1 MTISPSQPRPN
12 RWRLRRFVAWSL
24 LAHLGAGVA
33 WGIPALLTHQ
43 AEQELREAEV
53 ANAKRMLIEEVKAK
67 EHARQQQIEAT
78 RREVERELR
87 KEFDKLAAALSEAKR
102 EELWQEVAKRTTTES
117 ANLAEALG
125 KPNTPEQDLRTLEA
139 ELQRAM
145 IRNLDEI
152 VTAESARELA
162 DRFVA
167 QVESQV
173 APGLAETMQ
182 DEMSKRVAQKMREE
196 ADRLIAKQREDAK
209 RAADQAKGALNEAA
223 AKLAAA
229 HAAATQAAT
238 QQAKVDSGTQST
250 AEAAK
255 QLEQA
260 TASLGE
266 AKART
271 QATEAEAKAA
281 SPDGK
286 VPAATQAAN
295 KAATQAATQA
305 VAQAEKQLAKSKS
318 DAATQ
323 AAEAAKQ
330 LEQVAARLGEAE
342 KRLDEAGA
350 KAANLDSAAQEQ
362 VAASDKAIADAR
374 AATAKAVAAVR
385 ERSPDATASLAE
397 AQAATAAAQAAT
409 RSAIDAV
416 AGQTDRAAVASAAV
430 RASVE
435 AELSSQV
442 ANALSDELTKT
453 TLPRLAGKLQEGFKK
468 QLDANGMSDDALVA
482 QVGKE
487 VQERLAKAVP
497 AMAKAGDAALDA
509 KFSDMPASS
518 AAAAGAAK
526 PSPGDS
532 MLDKALAEGLASMGA
547 NAAKRVGEAAAN
559 ANRDAALVDKAMR
572 GVNEAASKQSSSAA
586 GSDAAAQAA
595 KDAAAAAERAALA
608 GLRDSVGALA
618 RSADNGRLSTSTALA
633 ANVNALREA
642 SLARGRGRGT
652 TRDEAAYAEVTGQIA
667 GRAAVHGERWARQGA
682 NGAVSQAVGPEG
694 GRPAQVVGRA
704 VGEAKPAL
712 ANDQAY
718 APTFK
723 TLAFATLP
731 YCTASFR
738 IDGKLEKWDALPA
751 IPLRPEHG
759 GDRSKQEMKLAWSNA
774 GVFLYCRIADPNRR
788 IDKAEPGNFWESDSV
803 ELWIDAFNSKETY
816 RTRHIGQ
823 QFWLWPAG
831 SASDPSLTGG
841 EAVSLG
847 KKAGYRNVVLRA
859 DQLERWATQTA
870 EGWVMEARIPP
881 ALINNADLA
890 AGRILGFN
898 IYVNTMG
905 GTDWYWSAGDKV
917 STSVQPDT
925 WGDLLLAGSD
935 GSVEVLCGDG
945 DRAKTVLTVGEPL
958 RLRVSDSDMDLDP
971 SARDKVMVTLKA
983 HAGQQI
989 AVLEETGG
997 STGVFEGAVS
1007 TALALDQPVPAV
1019 LSIHEGER
1027 VGIVYTDQARANG
1040 AREALLSTS
1049 VVFGSAVTTASA
1061 STAKR

>member
-1 MTISPSQPRPN
+1 MTDPTPRPAAT

-24 LAHLGAGVA
+24 FAHLGAGVA
-33 WGIPALLTHQ
+33 WGIPALLTRQ
-43 AEQELREAEV
+43 AEQERLQEEA
-53 ANAKRMLIEEVKAK
+53 ANAKHLLIEEAKAK
-67 EHARQQQIEAT
+67 EFARQQQIEAT

-87 KEFDKLAAALSEAKR
+87 KEFDKLAATLSEAKR
-102 EELWQEVAKRTTTES
+102 EELWQEVAKRTAAES

-125 KPNTPEQDLRTLEA
+125 KTETTEQDLHTLEA

-145 IRNLDEI
+145 VRNLDEV

-162 DRFVA
+162 DRFVD

-173 APGLAETMQ
+173 APGLAETMK
-182 DEMSKRVAQKMREE
+182 DELGKRVAQKMREE
-196 ADRLIAKQREDAK
+196 ADRLIAKQREDAR
-209 RAADQAKGALNEAA
+209 RAADQTRSALNEAA

-229 HAAATQAAT
+229 HDAATQASA
-238 QQAKVDSGTQST
+238 QQAKADTGAQNAT
-250 AEAAK
+250 EAAR

-260 TASLGE
+260 TARLGE
-266 AKART
+266 AKAKA
-271 QATEAEAKAA
+271 QSDEAEAKAS

-286 VPAATQAAN
+286 VPAATQAAG

-305 VAQAEKQLAKSKS
+305 VAQAESQLAKAKAESAAQGA
-318 DAATQ
+318 AAT
-323 AAEAAKQ
+323 KQ
-330 LEQVAARLGEAE
+330 LEQASNRLGEADA
-342 KRLDEAGA
+342 RLDDAGA
-350 KAANLDSAAQEQ
+350 KAASLDGTAQAQ
-362 VAASDKAIADAR
+362 VAASDKAIAEAR
-374 AATAKAVAAVR
+374 VASATAAAAVR
-385 ERSPDATASLAE
+385 ERSPDASAAVAA

-409 RSAIDAV
+409 RSAIEAV
-416 AGQTDRAAVASAAV
+416 AGQADRAAVASAAI
-430 RASVE
+430 RAAVE
-435 AELSSQV
+435 ADLSTQV
-442 ANALSDELTKT
+442 ERALGDELAAT

-497 AMAKAGDAALDA
+497 AMAKAGDAAVDA
-509 KFSDMPASS
+509 KFSDMPSAS
-518 AAAAGAAK
+518 AGAAEGTAK

-532 MLDKALAEGLASMGA
+532 LLDKALAEGLASMGA
-547 NAAKRVGEAAAN
+547 NAAKRVSEVAAN
-559 ANRDAALVDKAMR
+559 TSRDAALVDKASKGLSDASR
-572 GVNEAASKQSSSAA
+572 TSEAKAASDATAAAKAAADSAA
-586 GSDAAAQAA
+586 M
-595 KDAAAAAERAALA
+595 A

-618 RSADNGRLSTSTALA
+618 RSAGNGRLSTSTSLA
-633 ANVNALREA
+633 ANVNALRES

-652 TRDEAAYAEVTGQIA
+652 TRDEAAYAEVAGQIA
-667 GRAAVHGERWARQGA
+667 GRTAVQGERWTRQGA
-682 NGAVSQAVGPEG
+682 HGAASQAAGPEG
-694 GRPAQVVGRA
+694 DRPARVVGRA
-704 VGEAKPAL
+704 VGEATPAL

-718 APTFK
+718 VPTFK

-731 YCTASFR
+731 YCTTSFR

-751 IPLRPEHG
+751 IELRPEHG
-759 GDRSKQEMKLAWSNA
+759 GDRSKQVMKLAWSNA
-774 GVFLYCRIADPNRR
+774 GVFIYCRIADPNRR

-803 ELWIDAFNSKETY
+803 ELWMDAFNSKEKY

-831 SASDPSLTGG
+831 SASDPALTGG
-841 EAVSLG
+841 EAVSQG
-847 KKAGYRNVVLRA
+847 KKSGFRNVGLRA
-859 DQLERWATQTA
+859 EQLERWATQTA

-898 IYVNTMG
+898 VYVNTMG

-917 STSVQPDT
+917 STSLQPDT

-935 GSVEVLCGDG
+935 GAVEVLCGDG
-945 DRAKTVLTVGEPL
+945 DKARTVLAVGEPL

-971 SARDKVMVTLKA
+971 AARDKVMVTIKDA
-983 HAGQQI
+983 RAGQQI

-997 STGVFEGAVS
+997 STGVFEGAVT

-1019 LSIHEGER
+1019 LSVFEGER
-1027 VGIVYTDQARANG
+1027 VSIVYVDQARANG
-1040 AREALLSTS
+1040 AREALLTTS
-1049 VVFGSAVTTASA
+1049 VAFGSAVMGAGP
-1061 STAKR
+1061 TAKR

>member
-1 MTISPSQPRPN
+1 MTIPTSQPSPSRG
-12 RWRLRRFVAWSL
+12 RLRRFVAWSL
-24 LAHLGAGVA
+24 FAHLGAGIA
-33 WGIPALLTHQ
+33 WGVPALLTRQ
-43 AEQELREAEV
+43 AEQERLQEEA
-53 ANAKRMLIEEVKAK
+53 ANAKHLLIEEAKAK
-67 EHARQQQIEAT
+67 EYARQQQIEAT

-87 KEFDKLAAALSEAKR
+87 KEFDKLASALSEAKR
-102 EELWQEVAKRTTTES
+102 EELWQEVAKRTAAES

-125 KPNTPEQDLRTLEA
+125 KASTPEQDLRTLEA

-145 IRNLDEI
+145 VKNLDEV

-162 DRFVA
+162 DRFVD

-173 APGLAETMQ
+173 APGLAETMK
-182 DEMSKRVAQKMREE
+182 DELSKRVAQKMREE

-209 RAADQAKGALNEAA
+209 RAADQTKGALSEAA

-229 HAAATQAAT
+229 NAAATQAAA
-238 QQAKVDSGTQST
+238 QQAKVDT
-250 AEAAK
+250 AAQTASAAAK

-271 QATEAEAKAA
+271 QAAETEAKAA
-281 SPDGK
+281 NPDGK

-305 VAQAEKQLAKSKS
+305 VAQAESQLAKAKTES
-318 DAATQ
+318 ATQ
-323 AAEAAKQ
+323 AANAAQQ
-330 LEQVAARLGEAE
+330 LEQATARLGEAE
-342 KRLDEAGA
+342 SRLDEAGA
-350 KAANLDSAAQEQ
+350 KAASLDGKAQEQ

-374 AATAKAVAAVR
+374 AATAKAATAVR
-385 ERSPDATASLAE
+385 ERSPDAATAVAE
-397 AQAATAAAQAAT
+397 AKAATSAAQAAT
-409 RSAIDAV
+409 KSAIEAV
-416 AGQTDRAAVASAAV
+416 AGQADRTAVASTAIRAAVEADLSAQV
-430 RASVE
+430 ERA
-435 AELSSQV
+435 LG
-442 ANALSDELTKT
+442 DELATT

-468 QLDANGMSDDALVA
+468 QLDANGMGDDALVA

-497 AMAKAGDAALDA
+497 AMAKAGDAAVDA
-509 KFSDMPASS
+509 RFSDLPAAS
-518 AAAAGAAK
+518 AGTEGAAK

-532 MLDKALAEGLASMGA
+532 LLDKALAEGLASMGE
-547 NAAKRVGEAAAN
+547 NATKRVGEVAAN
-559 ANRDAALVDKAMR
+559 ASRDAALVDKATRAMSDST
-572 GVNEAASKQSSSAA
+572 SKQSAGTPAA
-586 GSDAAAQAA
+586 DAAAQAA
-595 KDAAAAAERAALA
+595 DRAALSE
-608 GLRDSVGALA
+608 LRDSVGALA
-618 RSADNGRLSTSTALA
+618 RSAGNGRISSNPAFA
-633 ANVNALREA
+633 ANVSALREA
-642 SLARGRGRGT
+642 TLARGKGRGAV
-652 TRDEAAYAEVTGQIA
+652 RDEAAYQEITGQIA
-667 GRAAVHGERWARQGA
+667 GRDGVQGERWTRQGA
-682 NGAVSQAVGPEG
+682 HGAVAQATGPEG
-694 GRPAQVVGRA
+694 DRPARVVGSA
-704 VGEAKPAL
+704 VGEGKPAL

-718 APTFK
+718 VPTFK

-751 IPLRPEHG
+751 IELKPEHG
-759 GDRSKQEMKLAWSNA
+759 RDRSKQVMKLAWSNA
-774 GVFLYCRIADPNRR
+774 GVFIYCRITDPNRR
-788 IDKAEPGNFWESDSV
+788 IDKAEPGNFWESDSL
-803 ELWIDAFNSKETY
+803 ELWMDAFNSKEKY

-831 SASDPSLTGG
+831 SASDPTLTGG

-847 KKAGYRNVVLRA
+847 KKSGFRNVGLRA
-859 DQLERWATQTA
+859 EQLERWATQTA
-870 EGWVMEARIPP
+870 EGWVLEARIPP

-917 STSVQPDT
+917 STSLQPDT

-935 GSVEVLCGDG
+935 GAVEVLCGDG
-945 DRAKTVLTVGEPL
+945 DRAKTVLAVGEPL
-958 RLRVSDSDMDLDP
+958 RLRVGDSDMDLDP
-971 SARDKVMVTLKA
+971 TARDKVMVTIKA
-983 HAGQQI
+983 HGGQQI

-1019 LSIHEGER
+1019 LSVYEGER
-1027 VGIVYTDQARANG
+1027 VSIVYTDQARANG

-1049 VVFGSAVTTASA
+1049 VVFGSAVMGTAP
-1061 STAKR
+1061 TAKR